1 MQKRFQRNIENF
13 VCANCGKK
21 VTGNGYTNHCPN
33 CLYSKHV
40 DINPGDRAAKC
51 QGLMKPTTIEQ
62 KDGEYIITHR
72 CFICGFEKKNKAAK
86 DDNFEEL
93 LKIVALGGE

>member
-1 MQKRFQRNIENF
+1 
-13 VCANCGKK
+13 
-21 VTGNGYTNHCPN
+21 
-33 CLYSKHV
+33 
-40 DINPGDRAAKC
+40 
-51 QGLMKPTTIEQ
+51 MKPTTIEQ